1 MRMIPDRAARG
12 WRARA
17 TAVAAAY
24 LRACTVPDA
33 YAASPLAPVPDAALA
48 AGRTDPPQH
57 HGLRP
62 GGS

>member
-1 MRMIPDRAARG
+1 MRIQNATSRG

-17 TAVAAAY
+17 AAVVAAY

-33 YAASPLAPVPDAALA
+33 CATSPLAPVPDAALTA
-48 AGRTDPPQH
+48 TRVDAPGHPDV
-57 HGLRP
+57 RP